1 MLHINFAV
9 AAVKTLAGFATCGEG
24 GRGGLE
30 VHMNLMPPG
39 VSKVGF
45 FPIFGPSGRLHIEG
59 IRAFQITFFV
69 MKKDAYN
76 DIFAKRLPKTN

>member
-1 MLHINFAV
+1 MG
-9 AAVKTLAGFATCGEG
+9 KG
-24 GRGGLE
+24 GGGGLE

-39 VSKVGF
+39 VSKVSF
-45 FPIFGPSGRLHIEG
+45 FPIFGPSWRLHIEG

-69 MKKDAYN
+69 MKKDTYN